1 MMMSLCP
8 EGRKKVTLSTLK
20 KLYEAGEP
28 IAMLTCYDSSF
39 AALEDNAGVDMILI
53 GDSLGMTIQGHDST
67 IPVTMRDMIYHTE
80 CVARGA
86 RNTFIVTDMPFGSYQ
101 NSEEEA
107 VKNAV
112 DLMRAGANMVK
123 FEGGKEVAPL
133 VRKLVSIGIP
143 VCAHIGFTPQ
153 AVNILGGYFVQ
164 GRKDDRAAQLKED
177 AAALQEAGASIV
189 LMEMVPAALAA
200 EITESLSV
208 PTIGIGAGAGCS
220 GQVLVL
226 QDILGVYPGRKIR
239 FVKNF
244 MEGASSI
251 QQAAERYVAAVKT
264 RTFPTSEH
272 SF

>member
-1 MMMSLCP
+1 MSFHP
-8 EGRKKVTLSTLK
+8 EEQKKVTLSSLK

-39 AALEDNAGVDMILI
+39 AALEEKAGVDMILI

-67 IPVTMRDMIYHTE
+67 VPVTMRDMIYHTE

-86 RNTFIVTDMPFGSYQ
+86 KKAFIVTDMPFGSYQ
-101 NSEEEA
+101 ASEEEA

-112 DLMRAGANMVK
+112 ELMRAGANMVK
-123 FEGGKEVAPL
+123 FEGGAEVAPL
-133 VRKLVSIGIP
+133 VRKLTTIGIP

-164 GRKDDRAAQLKED
+164 GRRDDRAEQLKQD
-177 AAALQEAGASIV
+177 ALALQKAGASLV

-208 PTIGIGAGAGCS
+208 PTIGIGAGVGCS

-251 QQAAERYVAAVKT
+251 QEAVERYVAEVKA
-264 RTFPTSEH
+264 RSFPTPEH